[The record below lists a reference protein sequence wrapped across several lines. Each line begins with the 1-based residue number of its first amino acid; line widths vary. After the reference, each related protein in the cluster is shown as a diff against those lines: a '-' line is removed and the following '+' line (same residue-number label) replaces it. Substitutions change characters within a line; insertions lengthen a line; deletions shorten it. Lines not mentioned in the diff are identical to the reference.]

1 MSIDEKC
8 WNSFEKACKK
18 LNSNK
23 APIIYTFIVDVKK
36 IDSTIDDFKFELILR
51 LLEINEISRIISK
64 KTTSNFKKKFLINK
78 LLIKF
83 LLSCQYKDI
92 QMVKDK
98 QKIKFGNGEFGKPFI
113 DQPNKFKDNL
123 QFNISDEL
131 DLIAISVNFNE
142 NLEIGID
149 LANPYD
155 VKDSIIDNNL
165 SQDLNE
171 FHNEYFKDVFTNFEK
186 LQLDKFNN
194 NIRTDYNIG
203 NDISGNNDTGTSND
217 IKYLNYAHYW
227 SIKESYSKYLGVG
240 ISNGLQYEFL
250 NFKKFLGYDKNI
262 IHMSKDKVTN
272 KDRDKEI
279 EAFEL
284 IEDVIS
290 LNDYFQDKRVGTSRV
305 LIETDNAMPLVL
317 CVTHG
322 YGNRK
327 ISGDEGSA
335 ESDSISDTHED
346 ADEAGDG
353 YPFQVKY
360 IKVNLEQM
368 VEYLV
373 NISAIPSIIN
383 PH

>member
-1 MSIDEKC
+1 MSLDEKC

-23 APIIYTFIVDVKK
+23 APIIYTFIIDVKK
-36 IDSTIDDFKFELILR
+36 IDSIIDDFKFELILR
-51 LLEINEISRIISK
+51 LLGLNEISRIISK
-64 KTTSNFKKKFLINK
+64 KTTSNSQKKILINK

-92 QMVKDK
+92 QMVKNK
-98 QKIKFGNGEFGKPFI
+98 QMIRFGNGEFGKPFI

-155 VKDSIIDNNL
+155 VKNSIIDNNL

-171 FHNEYFKDVFTNFEK
+171 FHNEYFKDIFTNFEK
-186 LQLDKFNN
+186 LQLDKFNDN
-194 NIRTDYNIG
+194 SRTDYSIG
-203 NDISGNNDTGTSND
+203 NDVTRNNDTGANND
-217 IKYLNYAHYW
+217 INYLNYAHYW

-262 IHMSKDKVTN
+262 IHMSKDKFTN
-272 KDRDKEI
+272 KDNEI
-279 EAFEL
+279 ETFEL

-305 LIETDNAMPLVL
+305 LIETDNAMPMVL

-322 YGNRK
+322 YGDSK
-327 ISGDEGSA
+327 ISGDEGIAASY
-335 ESDSISDTHED
+335 SISDTHED
-346 ADEAGDG
+346 ADGAGDG
-353 YPFQVKY
+353 SPVQVKY
-360 IKVNLEQM
+360 IKVDLEQM
-368 VEYLV
+368 VDYLV
-373 NISAIPSIIN
+373 NISASPSITSLE
-383 PH
+383 

>member
-1 MSIDEKC
+1 
-8 WNSFEKACKK
+8 
-18 LNSNK
+18 
-23 APIIYTFIVDVKK
+23 
-36 IDSTIDDFKFELILR
+36 
-51 LLEINEISRIISK
+51 
-64 KTTSNFKKKFLINK
+64 
-78 LLIKF
+78 
-83 LLSCQYKDI
+83 
-92 QMVKDK
+92 MVKDK

-155 VKDSIIDNNL
+155 VKNSIIDNNL

-171 FHNEYFKDVFTNFEK
+171 FHNEYFKDIFTNFEK
-186 LQLDKFNN
+186 LQLDKFNDN
-194 NIRTDYNIG
+194 SRTDYSIG
-203 NDISGNNDTGTSND
+203 NDATRNNDTGANND
-217 IKYLNYAHYW
+217 INYLNYAHYW
-227 SIKESYSKYLGVG
+227 SIKESYTKYLGVG

-305 LIETDNAMPLVL
+305 LIETDNAMPMVL

-346 ADEAGDG
+346 VDEAGDG

-373 NISAIPSIIN
+373 NISASPSIIN